1 MKKFI
6 KKFAEQLLDQEH
18 QNISAETI
26 FRKLDEWDSLTAM
39 AVLAMIEDEYGV
51 KIDYDFFTKFIT
63 IQDVYDFVM
72 SHK

>member
-51 KIDYDFFTKFIT
+51 KIDYDFFTKFVT